1 MPNLSLPLRG
11 SPAGCLS
18 PPLTLRPWPVRCG
31 PALNEDNKVSL
42 FVQYIHL
49 ATGERETVI
58 LNKHGEQ
65 AHAASKVP
73 N

>member
-1 MPNLSLPLRG
+1 MLWES
-11 SPAGCLS
+11 
-18 PPLTLRPWPVRCG
+18 
-31 PALNEDNKVSL
+31 LNEDNKVSL

>member
-1 MPNLSLPLRG
+1 MSVSAPD
-11 SPAGCLS
+11 AE
-18 PPLTLRPWPVRCG
+18 TLASQVW
-31 PALNEDNKVSL
+31 ASLNEDNKVSL

-73 N
+73 NLRKRGADQ